1 MKQPTFGPIFLAF
14 ALFCAMLFIP
24 VQWLYPLINDKKV
37 EDAAA
42 SLSTNVFQGL
52 ALQKQMLEDDEY
64 LPMYGSSEL
73 SRLDVYHPYNYF
85 KVNPE
90 GFTPFL
96 IGRGGTQS
104 FVHFLSFAALG
115 DDLKNRELVFILSP
129 QWFTKEGLDEV
140 HFAPNYSSLQAY
152 DLVFNDKLSVELKKK
167 AAKRL
172 LMFDIVKND
181 KLLTTMLEGIV
192 YDDVKH
198 IWKARTVQPFGYM
211 YRNILERKDVVMS
224 LFAVDPRNPKIDQDL
239 QSLPLNDLN
248 KRAERTGEAESKTNP
263 YWIEDR
269 YYRKHI
275 ADKIGKLKG
284 YKANEAYTESPEY
297 EDLQLILD
305 LLKQQKTKALFISIP
320 VNGPWYDFAGF
331 PKERRQAYYEKVCTV
346 IESSGFPVADLSS
359 HEYNPFFLKDTLH
372 IGWKGW
378 VYVDEALAEF
388 HRKQ

>member
-42 SLSTNVFQGL
+42 SLSMNVFQGL
-52 ALQKQMLEDDEY
+52 ALQKQMLEDDKY

-104 FVHFLSFAALG
+104 FVHFLSFAALE
-115 DDLKNRELVFILSP
+115 DDLKNRQLIFILSP

-152 DLVFNDKLSVELKKK
+152 ALVFNDKLSVELKKK

-198 IWKARTVQPFGYM
+198 RWKARAVTPFGYV
-211 YRNILERKDVVMS
+211 YRNILERKDIIMS
-224 LFAVDPRNPKIDQDL
+224 LFAVNPRNPKIDQDL
-239 QSLPLNDLN
+239 RSLPLNDLN
-248 KRAERTGEAESKTNP
+248 KHAERTGEAESKTNP
-263 YWIEDR
+263 YWIEDG

-275 ADKIGKLKG
+275 ADKISKLKG

-331 PKERRQAYYEKVCTV
+331 PKERRQAYYEKVRTV

-378 VYVDEALAEF
+378 VYVDEALVEF
-388 HRKQ
+388 HRK

>member
-24 VQWLYPLINDKKV
+24 VQWLYPLIGEKKV

-52 ALQKQMLEDDEY
+52 ALQKQMLEDDQY

-172 LMFDIVKND
+172 LVFDIVRND
-181 KLLTTMLEGIV
+181 KLLTMMLEGIV
-192 YDDVKH
+192 YPDTKH
-198 IWKARTVQPFGYM
+198 RCKAAAAKPFGYV
-211 YRNILERKDVVMS
+211 YRNILERKDIVMS
-224 LFAVDPRNPKIDQDL
+224 LFAVNSRNPRIDQDL
-239 QSLPLNDLN
+239 RSLPLNDLN
-248 KRAERTGEAESKTNP
+248 KHAERTGEAESKTNP

-305 LLKQQKTKALFISIP
+305 LLKQEKTKALFISIP

-331 PKERRQAYYEKVCTV
+331 PKERRQAYYEKVRTV

-372 IGWKGW
+372 LGWKGW